1 MLNQM
6 RLLNWL
12 EATTLGSTLIYLSL
26 TVLAWNAPS
35 SFTSLASD
43 VYFMALAIVTI
54 TVSTFLRSR
63 GYT

>member
-6 RLLNWL
+6 RLLNLL
-12 EATTLGSTLIYLSL
+12 EAMTLALTPIYLLL
-26 TVLAWNAPS
+26 TVLAWNAQS